1 MFLPEKGRY
10 IPRYRARN
18 WSAIFL
24 LMLDNGSKPE
34 EPEKQFPLQQNPKH
48 SQEYVPK
55 QYRKFRTEL
64 TKSMAKFVVVA
75 TRNPRFFRRYPVSS
89 AASVALVPQTGYS
102 PPAPNPAIPRATI
115 IIQNTL
121 FWSAYR
127 LYIPVCEM
135 YPSCDLPC
143 EAVARTTPKIKNIVA
158 ATTPVLRP
166 MRSIRTPKNSIP
178 TISPIRYEFDK
189 RDLILDEMPSSYLR
203 YVSSVLSC
211 AFR

>member
-1 MFLPEKGRY
+1 M
-10 IPRYRARN
+10 YRD
-18 WSAIFL
+18 I
-24 LMLDNGSKPE
+24 
-34 EPEKQFPLQQNPKH
+34 
-48 SQEYVPK
+48 V
-55 QYRKFRTEL
+55 TL

-75 TRNPRFFRRYPVSS
+75 TRKPRFFRRYPVSS

-121 FWSAYR
+121 SRSAYC
-127 LYIPVCEM
+127 LDIPVLNT

-143 EAVARTTPKIKNIVA
+143 EAVARITPKIKNTVA

-166 MRSIRTPKNSIP
+166 MRSMRTPKNSIP

-189 RDLILDEMPSSYLR
+189 RDLILDDMPSLYLGR
-203 YVSSVLSC
+203 KSS
-211 AFR
+211 